1 MKILPEG
8 CIKRTTSTIPFGY
21 ELDKQEGYLKPI
33 EEQILALSVAS
44 FMVKEDEVSLRDAA
58 DWLYAETGR
67 YISHVGLKKHIDTK
81 VIEN

>member
-1 MKILPEG
+1 MLPEG

-21 ELDKQEGYLKPI
+21 ELDEQEGYLRPI
-33 EEQILALSVAS
+33 DDQILALSVAS

-67 YISHVGLKKHIDTK
+67 YISHVGLKKHIDK
-81 VIEN
+81 NLIEN